1 VLSACS
7 GLSISPSPN
16 PLKNILQ
23 IIEEEPEWI
32 VYDRWGTVLPEGQ
45 FAAKIGPDEF
55 RDVLLKYGGEG
66 AVEDWYKVV
75 NHLTKPG
82 TVGGAVGRRG
92 GSCLHRISDAEFVCT
107 VW

>member
-1 VLSACS
+1 M
-7 GLSISPSPN
+7 
-16 PLKNILQ
+16 
-23 IIEEEPEWI
+23 
-32 VYDRWGTVLPEGQ
+32 LPEGQ

-82 TVGGAVGRRG
+82 IVGAVEEVLVFWYSGL
-92 GSCLHRISDAEFVCT
+92 SLSDNPVYQNTNKMCCLHRISDAESECI